1 MSSALKFSERKNA
14 IRELSDRVAPD
25 FEKWRDRN
33 DYFHQEDE
41 RYTSF
46 LATGNSDSILDL
58 GCGNGDL
65 LAALAPK
72 RGIGIDFSEKT
83 IEAARARHPDLE
95 FRVGDVEDPAVLS
108 EIEGHFDLIVLS
120 DTVGEL
126 EDVQSTLSHLH
137 TLCHDESRIVIAYHS
152 QYWGPFLKL
161 AESMGLKRPSPP
173 QNWLSSND
181 IAELLDLA
189 EFEIIMR
196 EWRQLVPQ
204 RLFGIGRLINRFI
217 ATMPLIRRLCVRSY
231 LVARSSRITPMDNPS
246 ATVVIPCRN
255 EKGNMQPAVD
265 RVPAFCDDIEILFVE
280 GGSSDG
286 TWEEIQRVIE
296 ARPDLDI
303 KALKQPGK
311 GKGNAVRTGFD
322 AARGDIL
329 MIQDADLTAPPEDL
343 PKFYNALVDRRGDFI
358 NGTRLIYP
366 MESEA
371 MRFLNL
377 VANNLFSLTFT
388 WLLNQRFTDT
398 LCGTKVL
405 TAAHYRKIAENRAYF
420 GEFDPF
426 GDFDLIL
433 GAARLN
439 LKVQEIPVRYRARE
453 YGSTQI
459 SRFRHGLML
468 IRMTIFAFLKL
479 KAI

>member
-1 MSSALKFSERKNA
+1 MTGPLSFPERKNA
-14 IRELSDRVAPD
+14 IRDLADRIAPA
-25 FEKWRDRN
+25 FEKWRQRN
-33 DYFHQEDE
+33 DYFHVEDE
-41 RYTSF
+41 RYTAF
-46 LATGNSDSILDL
+46 LATGLGGKVLDL

-65 LAALAPK
+65 LASLEPEI
-72 RGIGIDFSEKT
+72 GLGIDFSEKT
-83 IEAARARHPDLE
+83 VEAARARHPDLE
-95 FRVGDVEDPAVLS
+95 FKLGDVEDPLLLTS
-108 EIEGHFDLIVLS
+108 LEGPFDLVVLS
-120 DTVGEL
+120 DTIGEL
-126 EDVQSTLSHLH
+126 EDVQSTLLHLH
-137 TLCHDESRIVIAYHS
+137 ALCHDETRIIIAYHS
-152 QYWGPFLKL
+152 QYWGPFLKT

-173 QNWLSSND
+173 QNWLSSAD
-181 IAELLDLA
+181 IAALLDLA

-196 EWRQLVPQ
+196 EWRQLIPL
-204 RLFGIGRLINRFI
+204 RLFGLGRVINRFI
-217 ATMPLIRRLCVRSY
+217 APLPFIRKLCVRSY
-231 LVARSSRITPMDNPS
+231 LVARSTRVEPMDNPS

-255 EKGNMQPAVD
+255 EKGNVEPAIN
-265 RVPAFCDDIEILFVE
+265 RMPPFCDDIEVIFVE

-286 TWEEIQRVIE
+286 TWDEIERVI
-296 ARPDLDI
+296 ASRPDLDI

-311 GKGNAVRTGFD
+311 GKGDAVRAGFD

-329 MIQDADLTAPPEDL
+329 MIQDADLTASPEDL
-343 PKFYNALVDRRGDFI
+343 PKFYNALVARRGDFI
-358 NGTRLIYP
+358 NGTRLVYP
-366 MESEA
+366 MDSEA

-377 VANNLFSLTFT
+377 VANNIFSLTFT

-405 TAAHYRKIAENRAYF
+405 TRENYLKIAENRSYF

-439 LKVQEIPVRYRARE
+439 MKVEEIPVRYRARQ

-468 IRMTIFAFLKL
+468 LRMTIFAFMKL

>member
-1 MSSALKFSERKNA
+1 MSNVLNLTARKNA
-14 IRELSDRVAPD
+14 IRELSERVAPE
-25 FEKWRDRN
+25 FEKWRRRN
-33 DYFHQEDE
+33 DYFHKEDE
-41 RYTSF
+41 KYTRF
-46 LATGNSDSILDL
+46 LATGKSANILDL

-65 LAALAPK
+65 LAALEPE
-72 RGIGIDFSEKT
+72 RGVGVDFSQAT
-83 IEAARARHPDLE
+83 IAAARARHPELE
-95 FRVGDVEDPAVLS
+95 FHIGDVEQAGLRSQVGGP
-108 EIEGHFDLIVLS
+108 FDLIVLS
-120 DTVGEL
+120 DTISEL
-126 EDVQSTLSHLH
+126 EDVQATLAQLH
-137 TLCHDESRIVIAYHS
+137 DLCHDETRLVIAHHS
-152 QYWGPFLKL
+152 MYWGPILKT
-161 AESMGLKRPSPP
+161 AETLGLKRPSPP

-181 IAELLDLA
+181 IAALLHLA
-189 EFEIIMR
+189 DFEIIMR
-196 EWRQLVPQ
+196 EWRQLIPQ
-204 RLFGIGRLINRFI
+204 RLFGLGPLINRFI
-217 ATMPLIRRLCVRSY
+217 APLPFIRKLCVRSY
-231 LVARSSRITPMDNPS
+231 LVARSQSVAPMDNPS
-246 ATVVIPCRN
+246 VTIVVPCRN
-255 EKGNMQPAVD
+255 EKGNVQPAVE

-286 TWEEIQRVIE
+286 TWDEIQRVIE
-296 ARPDLDI
+296 ARPDLNI
-303 KALKQPGK
+303 KALRQTGK
-311 GKGNAVRTGFD
+311 GKGDAVRAGFD
-322 AARGDIL
+322 AATGDIL

-343 PKFYNALVDRRGDFI
+343 PKFYDALVRRQGDFI
-358 NGTRLIYP
+358 NGTRLVYP
-366 MESEA
+366 MDKDA

-377 VANNLFSLTFT
+377 VANNIFSLTFT

-405 TAAHYRKIAENRAYF
+405 TRAHYRKIAENRAYF

-468 IRMTIFAFLKL
+468 IRMTLFAFIKL

>member
-1 MSSALKFSERKNA
+1 MTGPLSFPKRKNA
-14 IRELSDRVAPD
+14 IRDLADRIAPA
-25 FEKWRDRN
+25 FEKWRQRN
-33 DYFHQEDE
+33 DYFHVEDE
-41 RYTSF
+41 RYTAF
-46 LATGNSDSILDL
+46 LATGLGGKVLDL

-65 LAALAPK
+65 LASLEPEI
-72 RGIGIDFSEKT
+72 GLGIDFSEKT
-83 IEAARARHPDLE
+83 VEAARARHPDLE
-95 FRVGDVEDPAVLS
+95 FKLGDVEDPLLLTS
-108 EIEGHFDLIVLS
+108 LEGPFDLVVLS
-120 DTVGEL
+120 DTIGEL
-126 EDVQSTLSHLH
+126 EDVQSTLLHLH
-137 TLCHDESRIVIAYHS
+137 ALCHDETRIIIAYHS
-152 QYWGPFLKL
+152 QYWGPFLKT

-173 QNWLSSND
+173 QNWLSSAD
-181 IAELLDLA
+181 IAALLDLA

-196 EWRQLVPQ
+196 EWRQLIPL
-204 RLFGIGRLINRFI
+204 RLFGLGRVINRFI
-217 ATMPLIRRLCVRSY
+217 APLPFIRKLCVRSY
-231 LVARSSRITPMDNPS
+231 LVARSTRVEPMDNPS

-255 EKGNMQPAVD
+255 EKGNVEPAIN
-265 RVPAFCDDIEILFVE
+265 RMPPFCDDIEVIFVE

-286 TWEEIQRVIE
+286 TWDEIERVI
-296 ARPDLDI
+296 ASRPDLDI

-311 GKGNAVRTGFD
+311 GKGDAVRAGFD

-343 PKFYNALVDRRGDFI
+343 AKFYNALVARRGDFI
-358 NGTRLIYP
+358 NGTRLVYP
-366 MESEA
+366 MDSEA

-377 VANNLFSLTFT
+377 VANNIFSLTFT

-405 TAAHYRKIAENRAYF
+405 TRENYVKIAENRSYF

-439 LKVQEIPVRYRARE
+439 MKVEEIPVRYRARQ

-468 IRMTIFAFLKL
+468 LRMTIFAFMKL

>member
-14 IRELSDRVAPD
+14 IRELSDRVAPS

-65 LAALAPK
+65 LASLAPK
-72 RGIGIDFSEKT
+72 RGVGIDFSEKT
-83 IEAARARHPDLE
+83 IEAARERHPDQE
-95 FRVGDVEDPAVLS
+95 FHVGDIEDPATLS
-108 EIEGHFDLIVLS
+108 GIEGPFDLIVLS
-120 DTVGEL
+120 DTIGEL
-126 EDVQSTLSHLH
+126 EDVQSTLSQLH
-137 TLCHDESRIVIAYHS
+137 ALCHDESRIVIAYHS
-152 QYWGPFLKL
+152 QYWGPFLKM

-189 EFEIIMR
+189 EFEIVMR

-217 ATMPLIRRLCVRSY
+217 APMPFIRKLCVRSY
-231 LVARSSRITPMDNPS
+231 LVARSSQITPMDNPS

-255 EKGNMQPAVD
+255 EKGNVQPAVD
-265 RVPAFCDDIEILFVE
+265 RVPTFCDDIEILFVE

-286 TWEEIQRVIE
+286 TWEEIERVIE

-311 GKGNAVRTGFD
+311 GKGDAVRAGFD

-343 PKFYNALVDRRGDFI
+343 PKFYNALVHRRGEFI
-358 NGTRLIYP
+358 NGTRLVYP
-366 MESEA
+366 MDSEA

-405 TAAHYRKIAENRAYF
+405 TAAHYRKIAENRAYVHANT
-420 GEFDPF
+420 DQP
-426 GDFDLIL
+426 
-433 GAARLN
+433 
-439 LKVQEIPVRYRARE
+439 
-453 YGSTQI
+453 
-459 SRFRHGLML
+459 RFRGSA
-468 IRMTIFAFLKL
+468 TD
-479 KAI
+479 

>member
-1 MSSALKFSERKNA
+1 MSSELNFSARKNA
-14 IRELSDRVAPD
+14 IRELSDRVAPS
-25 FEKWRDRN
+25 FEKWRRRN
-33 DYFHQEDE
+33 DYFHREDE

-46 LATGNSDSILDL
+46 LSTGNSESILDL

-72 RGIGIDFSEKT
+72 RGVGIDFSEKT
-83 IEAARARHPDLE
+83 IDAARARHPKLD
-95 FRVGDVEDPAVLS
+95 FHVGDVEDS
-108 EIEGHFDLIVLS
+108 EILSRIEGKFDLIVLS
-120 DTVGEL
+120 DTIGEL
-126 EDVQSTLSHLH
+126 EDVQTTLEQLH
-137 TLCHDESRIVIAYHS
+137 TLCHDETRIVIAYFS
-152 QYWGPFLKL
+152 QYWRPFLKT
-161 AESMGLKRPSPP
+161 AESMGVKRPSPP

-181 IAELLDLA
+181 IAGILDLA
-189 EFEIIMR
+189 EFEIVMR

-204 RLFGIGRLINRFI
+204 HLFGIGRLINRFI
-217 ATMPLIRRLCVRSY
+217 APLPFIRKLCVRSY
-231 LVARSSRITPMDNPS
+231 LVARSNRIAPMDNPS

-255 EKGNMQPAVD
+255 EKGNVQPAVD

-280 GGSSDG
+280 GGSTDG
-286 TWEEIQRVIE
+286 TWEEIERVIKS
-296 ARPDLDI
+296 RPDLDI

-311 GKGNAVRTGFD
+311 GKGDAVRAGFD
-322 AARGDIL
+322 IARGDIL

-343 PKFYNALVDRRGDFI
+343 PKFYNALVSRRGDFI
-358 NGTRLIYP
+358 NGTRLVYP
-366 MESEA
+366 MDSDA

-377 VANNLFSLTFT
+377 VANNLFSMTFT

-405 TAAHYRKIAENRAYF
+405 TRDNYRKIAENRAYF

-433 GAARLN
+433 GASRIN
-439 LKVQEIPVRYRARE
+439 MKVQEIPVRYRARE

-468 IRMTIFAFLKL
+468 IRMTIFAFVKL

>member
-14 IRELSDRVAPD
+14 IRELSDRVAPS

-65 LAALAPK
+65 LASLAPK
-72 RGIGIDFSEKT
+72 RGVGIDFSEKT
-83 IEAARARHPDLE
+83 IEAARERHPDQE
-95 FRVGDVEDPAVLS
+95 FHVGDIEDPATLS
-108 EIEGHFDLIVLS
+108 GIEGPFDLIVLS
-120 DTVGEL
+120 DTIGEL
-126 EDVQSTLSHLH
+126 EDVQSTLSQLH
-137 TLCHDESRIVIAYHS
+137 ALCHDESRIVIAYHS
-152 QYWGPFLKL
+152 QYWGPFLKM

-189 EFEIIMR
+189 EFEIVMR

-217 ATMPLIRRLCVRSY
+217 APMPFIRKLCVRSY
-231 LVARSSRITPMDNPS
+231 LVARSSQITPMDNPS

-255 EKGNMQPAVD
+255 EKGNVQPAVD
-265 RVPAFCDDIEILFVE
+265 RVPTFCDDIEILFVE

-286 TWEEIQRVIE
+286 TWEEIERVIE

-311 GKGNAVRTGFD
+311 GKGDAVRAGFD

-343 PKFYNALVDRRGDFI
+343 PKFYNALVHRRGEFI
-358 NGTRLIYP
+358 NGTRLVYP
-366 MESEA
+366 MDSEA

-439 LKVQEIPVRYRARE
+439 MKVQEIPVRYRARE